1 MVLDASIHKETIP
14 LVRFGGQGRD
24 GGVSADVLFYIGI
37 SIGGSATSRWG
48 GSVWPP
54 HKKFF
59 FGDFKR
65 VLRRVF
71 ETMTAEKVKR
81 CVWGSVG
88 CV

>member
-14 LVRFGGQGRD
+14 LARFGGQGRD
-24 GGVSADVLFYIGI
+24 GGVSADVFFYIGI
-37 SIGGSATSRWG
+37 SIGGSATSRC
-48 GSVWPP
+48 PP
-54 HKKFF
+54 PKMLF

-65 VLRRVF
+65 VLRRFF
-71 ETMTAEKVKR
+71 EKMTAKKAKS